1 MYDLCGAGQV
11 LDSLHSPTSCPV
23 VDSVIGS
30 KKSQQGAVAIGYLK
44 VVDLIF
50 TLHLKISEV
59 DVDDTALGNFDGFP
73 LVKIVGVVGREV
85 GTRHLSTSWE
95 ALGFTG

>member
-11 LDSLHSPTSCPV
+11 LDSLHLSFFCPV
-23 VDSVIGS
+23 VQLHSVIGS

-50 TLHLKISEV
+50 SLHLKISEV
-59 DVDDTALGNFDGFP
+59 DVDDTALGNLDGFP
-73 LVKIVGVVGREV
+73 LVKIVGVV
-85 GTRHLSTSWE
+85 
-95 ALGFTG
+95 